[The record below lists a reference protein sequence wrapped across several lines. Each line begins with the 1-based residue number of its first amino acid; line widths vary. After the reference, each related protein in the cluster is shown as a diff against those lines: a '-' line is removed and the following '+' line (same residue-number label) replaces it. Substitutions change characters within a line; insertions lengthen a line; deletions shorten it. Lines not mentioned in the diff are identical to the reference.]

1 MSDDRVEILP
11 VRIVSGVTVV
21 SPQGRIDHTG
31 APRLSAALEPI
42 LKGCK
47 AGGPPLLLDL
57 SGVDYISSMGLR
69 VLVVASR
76 TASGQGGKFGVAAL
90 QPLVQEVF
98 SIARLNLM
106 MPCYVEVV
114 AGCAQLTAP

>member
-1 MSDDRVEILP
+1 MSEARIALLP
-11 VRIVSGVTVV
+11 VRVVAGVTVA
-21 SPQGRIDHTG
+21 SPQGRIDHAS
-31 APRLSAALEPI
+31 APRLDASLEPL
-42 LKGCK
+42 LKGCR

-57 SGVDYISSMGLR
+57 SGVEYISSMGLR

-76 TASGQGGKFGVAAL
+76 TANAQGGKFAVAAL

-106 MPCYVEVV
+106 MPCYLDVDT
-114 AGCAQLTAP
+114 GCAQLSA